1 MRAGGWLALLS
12 AGMLAG
18 CSSAGGIVGGIAGI
32 ATGAATTNPAVGYAV
47 AVGVEA
53 GTNATVK
60 YVTRKLHQGEQD
72 AISAAAGTAAP
83 GVPVAWE
90 VEHSL
95 PFGYADAKGKVE
107 VVREI
112 DSPLARCRE
121 LALTVEGDAQTFL
134 GMICRQDS
142 GWKWA
147 NAEPATARWGALQ

>member
-1 MRAGGWLALLS
+1 VRAGGWLALLC
-12 AGMLAG
+12 AGTLAG
-18 CSSAGGIVGGIAGI
+18 CGSAGGIAGGIAGV
-32 ATGAATTNPAVGYAV
+32 ATGAATANPAVGYAV

-60 YVTRKLHQGEQD
+60 YVTRRLHRGEQD
-72 AISAAAGTAAP
+72 AISAAAGKAP
-83 GVPVAWE
+83 PGSAVDWE

-95 PFGYADAKGKVE
+95 PFGYGDAKGKVE

-121 LALTVEGDAQTFL
+121 VALTLEGETQTFL
-134 GMICRQDS
+134 GMICRQES